1 MDRRY
6 GSQVPTF
13 QHVGTYES
21 SKGPTAVE
29 AFGEMGVEFMPAQE
43 MELELMLA
51 RDADGRAAAR
61 TLAIAKPRQ
70 NGKSFAA
77 RHYAVWCADVL
88 DMHVLYSAHHGRTAR
103 DAFKYILAM
112 LDMSVSED
120 LHNDVV
126 EVYRAAGSESISF
139 RSGGSIEFQTRSTS
153 GARGGTFDVIIIDE
167 AQEYTSAQQSAMSPV
182 TIAAEHAD
190 PQTILLGTPP
200 GPTCPGDVFRRMHD
214 RAHAG
219 ETDAWWLEWS
229 VDEVGD
235 VADVDR
241 WYATNPALGYRIR
254 EDVFASKLDEM
265 DAESFARELLGWWSP
280 SANGPE
286 RVFTPQ
292 EWDACATE
300 DEPAGDVCYGV
311 KIAPDGSEAAL
322 CACWRG
328 ETPHFELVDYRDSR
342 KGLAWL
348 SDWLD
353 ERADRCAMLA
363 VDGRNAE
370 ALTSRLGSY
379 TGNMLHVMRTG
390 DAIAASALLVEGI
403 RSRSVTHY
411 GQAEL
416 DKQAYEAC
424 RRKVGRDAWCIGGER
439 STAIE
444 AAACALWAATNAKR
458 NPGKKMRL
466 I

>member
-13 QHVGTYES
+13 QRIGAYETS
-21 SKGPTAVE
+21 DGPTAVE
-29 AFGEMGVEFMPAQE
+29 AYREMGIEFMPAQE

-51 RDADGRAAAR
+51 RDAEGRAAAR

-88 DMHVLYSAHHGRTAR
+88 NLRVLYSAHHGRTAR

-112 LDMSVSED
+112 LDVAISED
-120 LHNDVV
+120 LHNDVI
-126 EVYRAAGSESISF
+126 EVYRAAGSESITF
-139 RSGGSIEFQTRSTS
+139 RNGGAVEFQTRSNS
-153 GARGGTFDVIIIDE
+153 GARGGTFDVIVIDE
-167 AQEYTSAQQSAMSPV
+167 AQEYTSAQQSAMAPV
-182 TIAAEHAD
+182 TVAAEHAD
-190 PQTILLGTPP
+190 PQTIFLGTPP
-200 GPTCPGDVFRRMHD
+200 GPECPGDVFRKLHD

-219 ETDAWWLEWS
+219 ESGTWWLEWA

-235 VADVDR
+235 VSDVDR

-265 DAESFARELLGWWSP
+265 DEASFARELLGWWTP
-280 SANGPE
+280 VHAGPATVFE
-286 RVFTPQ
+286 RT
-292 EWDACATE
+292 EWDACATD
-300 DEPAGDVCYGV
+300 DEPEGPISYGV
-311 KIAPDGSEAAL
+311 KISPDGSEAAL
-322 CACWRG
+322 CACWKSDV
-328 ETPHFELVDYRDSR
+328 PHFELVDYRDSR
-342 KGLAWL
+342 KGMGWLAEWL
-348 SDWLD
+348 
-353 ERADRCAMLA
+353 EARADRCALLA

-370 ALTSRLGSY
+370 ALTSQLGSY
-379 TGNMLHVMRTG
+379 TGSMLHVMRTS

-403 RSRSVTHY
+403 RSGTVTHY

-416 DKQAYEAC
+416 DAQAYTAT

-444 AAACALWAATNAKR
+444 AAACALWAARNAKR
-458 NPGKKMRL
+458 TPGKKMRL